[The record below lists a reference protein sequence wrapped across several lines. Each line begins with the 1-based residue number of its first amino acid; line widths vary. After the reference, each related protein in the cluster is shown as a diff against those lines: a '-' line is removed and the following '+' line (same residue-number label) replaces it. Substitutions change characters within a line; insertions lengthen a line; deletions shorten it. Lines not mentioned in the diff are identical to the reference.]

1 MDSKDIQEKLQ
12 NAYKSMLEHIEE
24 LVDKDKKPLKEA
36 FLEAEEK
43 LSEWQELSREEI
55 DKISDEIKAN
65 LSDWGDASN
74 QLNESLKETFDFDK
88 SYLATSIWNTLSKV
102 ADKTR
107 VEFNE
112 FTEDLQR
119 HMATGAASHSE
130 QQKIWFDDGLQW
142 KGDYEMA
149 LKQLDELRASVR
161 KKITKTNR
169 YCKNVS
175 EETTNQGEHDL
186 LAQMNKEVVQS
197 INELHQRLIGNKKDE
212 LSFK

>member
-1 MDSKDIQEKLQ
+1 MDTKEIQEKLQ
-12 NAYKSMLEHIEE
+12 SAYKSMLEHIEE
-24 LVDKDKKPLKEA
+24 LVDKDKKPIKEA

-55 DKISDEIKAN
+55 DKISDELKAN
-65 LSDWGDASN
+65 ISDWGDASN
-74 QLNESLKETFDFDK
+74 QLNDSLKETFSLDK
-88 SYLATSIWNTLSKV
+88 AYLAGSIWNSLSIV

-107 VEFNE
+107 VDFME

-119 HMATGAASHSE
+119 HMSIDTSSHSE

-142 KGDYEMA
+142 NGDYEKS
-149 LKQLDELRASVR
+149 LKQLDEIRASVR
-161 KKITKTNR
+161 KKITKTRR

-186 LAQMNKEVVQS
+186 LAQMHKEITEAVD
-197 INELHQRLIGNKKDE
+197 ELHHKLTGK
-212 LSFK
+212 